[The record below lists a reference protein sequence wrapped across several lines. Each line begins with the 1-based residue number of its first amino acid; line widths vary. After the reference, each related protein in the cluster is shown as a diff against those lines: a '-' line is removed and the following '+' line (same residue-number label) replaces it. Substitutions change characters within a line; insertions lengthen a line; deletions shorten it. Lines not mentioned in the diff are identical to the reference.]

1 MAGKSKNINKLKEK
15 VENLGVVIEK
25 FGRTP
30 IEGRVFAYL
39 LLANPPYRSF
49 DDIVEFLNAGK
60 SSISNALNM
69 FQREGT
75 ILYRTF
81 SGDRKRYFMI
91 DTKGWHKSFADGVK
105 NLSDFNHLLEDV
117 LKFRK
122 GTDEQKFNDDLR
134 ELLDFQTYISEEIA
148 KAIIKWNKR

>member
-91 DTKGWHKSFADGVK
+91 DTKGWHK
-105 NLSDFNHLLEDV
+105 NHLLEDV

-134 ELLDFQTYISEEIA
+134 ELLDFQTYISDEIA
-148 KAIIKWNKR
+148 KAIIRWNKR